1 MNNKLQ
7 PCLWFDGQAK
17 NAATFYCSIF
27 SNAKIVVDTPM
38 VVKFELEGKMIMG
51 LNGGPMF
58 RINPSI
64 SFFVTC
70 TSTEEIEQTWEK
82 LMDGGK
88 AMMPLDKYP
97 WSEKYGWLVDKFGMT
112 WQLILGELPDTG
124 QKIICSFLFTG
135 DKYGQ
140 ARQAM
145 EHYTAIFPGSKIN
158 QQELYQAGEAQPEG
172 SLKFGQFSLIDEQF
186 AAMDGFG
193 AHEFVFN
200 EGVSIL
206 VECENQDEIDHYW
219 NSLTAGGKESMC
231 GWLVD
236 KFGVSWQI
244 VPRIIGN
251 LMSNPDKA
259 GKVMQ
264 ELMKMKKIEINT
276 LLHA

>member
-112 WQLILGELPDTG
+112 WQLILGELPDAG

-145 EHYTAIFPGSKIN
+145 EHYTAIFPGSTIN
-158 QQELYQAGEAQPEG
+158 QMELYQAGEAQPEG

-244 VPRIIGN
+244 VPRIIGS
-251 LMSNPDKA
+251 LMTNPEKA

>member
-112 WQLILGELPDTG
+112 WQLILGDLPDSG

-135 DKYGQ
+135 EKYGQ
-140 ARQAM
+140 ASKAM
-145 EHYTAIFPGSKIN
+145 EHYTEIFPGSKIN

-206 VECENQDEIDHYW
+206 VDCENQEEIDHYW

-264 ELMKMKKIEINT
+264 ELMKMKKIEIST

>member
-27 SNAKIVVDTPM
+27 SDAKILVDTPM
-38 VVKFELEGKMIMG
+38 VVKFEIAGKMIMG
-51 LNGGPMF
+51 LNAGPNF

-70 TSTEEIEQTWEK
+70 TSTEEIEHTWEK
-82 LMDGGK
+82 LLDGGK

-112 WQLILGELPDTG
+112 WQLILGEMPDER

-158 QQELYQAGEAQPEG
+158 QMELYQAGEAQPEG
-172 SLKFGQFSLIDEQF
+172 SLKFGHFSLNDEQF

-206 VECENQDEIDHYW
+206 VECENQEEIDHYW
-219 NSLTAGGKESMC
+219 NSLTAGGRECMC

-244 VPRIIGN
+244 VPRIIGS
-251 LMSNPDKA
+251 LMTNPDKA

-264 ELMKMKKIEINT
+264 ELMKMKKIEIDT
-276 LLHA
+276 LQNA

>member
-38 VVKFELEGKMIMG
+38 VVKFEIAGKMIMG

-112 WQLILGELPDTG
+112 WQLILVNYRMQG
-124 QKIICSFLFTG
+124 KRSFAVSSLQE
-135 DKYGQ
+135 KNM
-140 ARQAM
+140 ARQDRLWN
-145 EHYTAIFPGSKIN
+145 I
-158 QQELYQAGEAQPEG
+158 
-172 SLKFGQFSLIDEQF
+172 
-186 AAMDGFG
+186 
-193 AHEFVFN
+193 
-200 EGVSIL
+200 IL
-206 VECENQDEIDHYW
+206 QSFRVQ
-219 NSLTAGGKESMC
+219 
-231 GWLVD
+231 
-236 KFGVSWQI
+236 
-244 VPRIIGN
+244 R
-251 LMSNPDKA
+251 
-259 GKVMQ
+259 
-264 ELMKMKKIEINT
+264 
-276 LLHA
+276 

>member
-51 LNGGPMF
+51 LNGGPKF

-70 TSTEEIEQTWEK
+70 TSVEEIEQTWEK

-88 AMMPLDKYP
+88 AMMPLAKYP

-145 EHYTAIFPGSKIN
+145 EHYTSIFPGSTIN
-158 QQELYQAGEAQPEG
+158 QLELYQAGEAQPEG
-172 SLKFGQFSLIDEQF
+172 SLKFGQFSLINEQF

-206 VECENQDEIDHYW
+206 VECENQEEIDHYW
-219 NSLTAGGKESMC
+219 NSLTAGGRESMC

-244 VPRIIGN
+244 VPRIFGS
-251 LMSNPDKA
+251 LMTNPDKA

-264 ELMKMKKIEINT
+264 ELMKMKKIEIST